1 MALEEYRRKR
11 KFQKTPEPGG
21 EPKAPAIEVAA
32 PAGARF
38 VVQMHHATRLHF
50 DFRLEVD
57 GVLKSWAVPRGP
69 SLDPTQKRLAMMVE
83 DHPLDY
89 MTFEGII
96 PAGNYGAGT
105 VMVWDIGT
113 FEPVV
118 GVYKNQAADINS
130 MLAKGDL
137 KFLLHGQKLQGEFA
151 LVHMKS
157 RRPGSKGNEWLM
169 FKKKDAHADTA
180 WTVEQ
185 ADRSALTGRTLMEIA
200 ADRGSAM
207 WGTEKVPQAARKA
220 AERTIA
226 HEGAS
231 LNASLQGLADAKP
244 APMPSKVEPMLAKAV
259 AQPPQGADWLAEIK
273 WDGIRAIVTVDEG
286 KLKLV
291 SRNQRNI
298 TKHYPDL
305 AGIVA
310 QIRARR
316 AVLDG
321 EIVCL
326 EPSGR
331 PSFELLQQRMNLRA
345 PDARKVADLP
355 VTFYAFDLVYLQ
367 PEGADIGYNL
377 QGVALEKRKELL
389 RALLRPP
396 EKQEDRARFSD
407 HHAGD
412 AAMLFQL
419 ASQQG
424 LEGIIAKR
432 RLSIYQE
439 RRTDDWLKIKTE
451 LRQECVVC
459 GWKESDGAG
468 RLIKSL
474 ALGVYDGKKLLFAG
488 AAGSGFNERSERDVL
503 AKLQELPQ
511 GPMPFKK
518 VPEGEE
524 QTHWVKPKLVAE
536 IKFLEWT
543 SERRMRAPVFLGLRP
558 DKEPKDC
565 VVEQIE
571 AASDPEAAPGSDKE
585 KKPRRRPGKR
595 TAEPPAP
602 LFTKR
607 SGEETV
613 TVDGQL
619 MRIQKLDKVFFPRDG
634 YTKADAIEYYFR
646 IAPYLLPHMKEKP
659 VVMKRYPDGIEKP
672 FFFQKDAGA
681 AMPSWIRTMPIPT
694 GEGTGEAG
702 GGVTRFVM
710 CDNRATL
717 VYLAQLGCI
726 DHNLWQSRVET
737 IEAPDFI
744 LFDLDPGDR
753 ATIATLVEAAQCL
766 HAVFQ
771 KLGLTSYPKTSGA
784 AGMHI
789 YVPLEPI
796 YSYEQARRLCEV
808 ICRLVESQQPKL
820 MTHERSLGRRP
831 QDRIYLDY
839 MQIGLGKTVPPP
851 YSMRPQPGATI
862 STPLDWSEVRAGLDP
877 RAFTIQTI
885 WSRLAEKG
893 DLFAG
898 TLDQPQR
905 LESAVTK
912 LESLT
917 G

>member
-1 MALEEYRRKR
+1 
-11 KFQKTPEPGG
+11 
-21 EPKAPAIEVAA
+21 
-32 PAGARF
+32 
-38 VVQMHHATRLHF
+38 
-50 DFRLEVD
+50 
-57 GVLKSWAVPRGP
+57 
-69 SLDPTQKRLAMMVE
+69 MVE

-113 FEPVV
+113 FEPVL
-118 GVYKNQAADINS
+118 GVYKNQAGDIHA
-130 MLAKGDL
+130 MLASGDL
-137 KFLLHGQKLQGEFA
+137 KFILHGQKLQGEFA

-180 WTVEQ
+180 WTIEQ

-226 HEGAS
+226 HEGVS
-231 LNASLQGLADAKP
+231 LNASLQGLAGAR
-244 APMPSKVEPMLAKAV
+244 AAAMPSKIEPMLAKTA

-291 SRNQRNI
+291 SRNHRDI
-298 TKHYPDL
+298 TNNYPDL

-326 EPSGR
+326 EPTGR
-331 PSFELLQQRMNLRA
+331 PSFELLQQRMNLRT
-345 PDARKVADLP
+345 PDPRKTADLP
-355 VTFYAFDLVYLQ
+355 VTFYAFDLLYLQ
-367 PEGADIGYNL
+367 PEGSDAGYDL
-377 QGVALEKRKELL
+377 REVPLEKRKELL

-396 EKQEDRARFSD
+396 EKPEDRARFSD

-424 LEGIIAKR
+424 LEGILAKR
-432 RLSIYQE
+432 RLSTYQE

-451 LRQECVVC
+451 LRQECVIC

-474 ALGVYDGKKLLFAG
+474 ALGVYEGKKLIFAG

-503 AKLQELPQ
+503 AQLKELPKAK
-511 GPMPFKK
+511 MPFKK

-524 QTHWVKPKLVAE
+524 KTHWVKPNLVAE

-543 SERRMRAPVFLGLRP
+543 SERRMRAPVFLGLRA
-558 DKEPKDC
+558 DKDPEDC
-565 VVEQIE
+565 VVESAVTVTE
-571 AASDPEAAPGSDKE
+571 TPEE
-585 KKPRRRPGKR
+585 KAG
-595 TAEPPAP
+595 EPPAPAP

-619 MRIQKLDKVFFPRDG
+619 MRIQKLDKLFFPRDG
-634 YTKADAIEYYFR
+634 YTKADAIEYYYR
-646 IAPYLLPHMKEKP
+646 IAPWLLPHMKDKP

-681 AMPSWIRTMPIPT
+681 AMPSWIRTVAIPT

-717 VYLAQLGCI
+717 VYLVQLGCI

-753 ATIATLVEAAQCL
+753 ATMATLVESAQCL
-766 HAVFQ
+766 HGVFQ
-771 KLGLTSYPKTSGA
+771 KLGLQSYPKTSGA

-796 YSYEQARRLCEV
+796 YTYEFARGLCQV
-808 ICRLVESQQPKL
+808 ICHLVETQQPKL

-839 MQIGLGKTVPPP
+839 MQIGQGKTVPPP

-885 WSRLAEKG
+885 WARLAEKG

-898 TLDQPQR
+898 TLGSPQR
-905 LESAVTK
+905 LDSAVEK
-912 LESLT
+912 LESLSS
-917 G
+917 

>member
-1 MALEEYRRKR
+1 MPLEEYRRKR
-11 KFQKTPEPGG
+11 RFQKTPEPSGTP
-21 EPKAPAIEVAA
+21 EPADSSAALAP
-32 PAGARF
+32 PGARF
-38 VVQMHHATRLHF
+38 VVQMHHATRLHY
-50 DFRLEVD
+50 DFRLESG

-69 SLDPTQKRLAMMVE
+69 TLNPEEKRLAMHVE
-83 DHPLDY
+83 DHPIEY

-113 FEPVV
+113 YEPIIDK
-118 GVYKNQAADINS
+118 YKNQGATFED

-137 KFLLHGQKLQGEFA
+137 KFILHGQKLQGEFT

-169 FKKKDAHADTA
+169 FKKKDAFADTA
-180 WTVEQ
+180 WTIEQ
-185 ADRSALTGRTLMEIA
+185 ADRSALTGRNMMEIA

-207 WGTEKVPQAARKA
+207 WGKEKVPLAARKA

-226 HEGAS
+226 REGAA
-231 LNASLQGLADAKP
+231 LNASLETLPGAKP
-244 APMPSKVEPMLAKAV
+244 AAMPSKIEPMLAKISSH
-259 AQPPQGADWLAEIK
+259 PPQGADWLAEIK
-273 WDGIRAIVTVDEG
+273 WDGIRAIVTIDEG
-286 KLKLV
+286 KVKLTAR
-291 SRNQRNI
+291 SQRDI
-298 TKHYPDL
+298 SKHYPDL
-305 AGIVA
+305 AGIAGQV
-310 QIRARR
+310 RARR

-331 PSFELLQQRMNLRA
+331 PSFEALQQRMNLRT
-345 PDARKVADLP
+345 PDPRKIAEYP
-355 VTFYAFDLVYLQ
+355 VTYYAFDLIFLQ
-367 PEGADIGYNL
+367 PEGSETGYDLRN
-377 QGVALEKRKELL
+377 VPLERRKELL

-396 EKQEDRARFSD
+396 EKPEDRARFSD

-412 AAMLFQL
+412 AALLFEL
-419 ASQQG
+419 AKQQG
-424 LEGIIAKR
+424 LEGILAKR
-432 RLSIYQE
+432 RLSTYQD

-474 ALGVYDGKKLLFAG
+474 ALGVYEGKKLVFAG
-488 AAGSGFNERSERDVL
+488 TAGSGFNERSERDVL
-503 AKLQELPQ
+503 AKLEALPKTK
-511 GPMPFKK
+511 MPFPKT
-518 VPEGEE
+518 PEGEE
-524 QTHWVKPKLVAE
+524 KTHWVKPDLVAE

-543 SERRMRAPVFLGLRP
+543 SEGRMRAPVFLGLRD
-558 DKEPKDC
+558 DKDPKECVRELPEEASEQAPEPAQERPE
-565 VVEQIE
+565 VARPALHLV
-571 AASDPEAAPGSDKE
+571 AARK
-585 KKPRRRPGKR
+585 
-595 TAEPPAP
+595 P
-602 LFTKR
+602 LFTRR

-619 MRIQKLDKVFFPRDG
+619 MRIQKLDKLFFPRDG
-634 YTKADAIEYYFR
+634 YTKADAIEYYYR

-681 AMPSWIRTMPIPT
+681 AMPPWIRTVAINT

-726 DHNLWQSRVET
+726 DHNLWQSSVPT
-737 IEAPDFI
+737 IESPDFI
-744 LFDLDPGDR
+744 LFDLDPGER
-753 ATIATLVEAAQCL
+753 ATMQTLVEAAQCL
-766 HAVFQ
+766 HAVFE
-771 KLGLTSYPKTSGA
+771 KLGLETYPKTSGA
-784 AGMHI
+784 VGMHI

-796 YSYEQARRLCEV
+796 YTYEFARRLCEV
-808 ICRLVESQQPKL
+808 ICRVVETQQPKL

-831 QDRIYLDY
+831 QERIYLDY

-862 STPLDWSEVRAGLDP
+862 STPLEWSEVRAGLDP

-885 WSRLAEKG
+885 WDRLDEKG

-898 TLDQPQR
+898 TLDRRQR
-905 LESAVTK
+905 LEDAVEK
-912 LESLT
+912 LGAL
-917 G
+917 GA

>member
-1 MALEEYRRKR
+1 MPLEEYRRKR
-11 KFQKTPEPGG
+11 KFQQTPEPTGG
-21 EPKAPAIEVAA
+21 EAA
-32 PAGARF
+32 PIGARF
-38 VVQMHHATRLHF
+38 VVQMHHATRLHY

-69 SLDPTQKRLAMMVE
+69 TLDPTQKRLAMMVE

-113 FEPVV
+113 FEPVL
-118 GVYKNQAADINS
+118 GVYKNQAGDINA
-130 MLAKGDL
+130 MLKSGDL
-137 KFLLHGQKLQGEFA
+137 KFILHGQKLQGEFA

-157 RRPGSKGNEWLM
+157 RRPSSKGNEWLM

-185 ADRSALTGRTLMEIA
+185 ADRSALTGRTMMEIA

-207 WGTEKVPQAARKA
+207 WGKEKVPQAARKA

-226 HEGAS
+226 REGVS
-231 LNASLQGLADAKP
+231 LNASLQGLAGTRQ
-244 APMPSKVEPMLAKAV
+244 APLPSKIEPMLAKTAV
-259 AQPPQGADWLAEIK
+259 QAPQGADWLAEIK

-286 KLKLV
+286 TLKLV
-291 SRNQRNI
+291 SRNQRDI

-331 PSFELLQQRMNLRA
+331 PSFEVLQQRMNLRT
-345 PDARKVADLP
+345 PDPRKVAEYP
-355 VTFYAFDLVYLQ
+355 VTFYAFDLLYLQ
-367 PEGADIGYNL
+367 PEGSEVGYDL
-377 QGVALEKRKELL
+377 REVALEKRKELL

-419 ASQQG
+419 AQQQG
-424 LEGIIAKR
+424 LEGILAKR
-432 RLSIYQE
+432 RLSTYQE

-451 LRQECVVC
+451 MRQECVVC

-474 ALGVYDGKKLLFAG
+474 SLGVYEGKKMVFAG
-488 AAGSGFNERSERDVL
+488 TAGSGFNERSERDVL
-503 AKLQELPQ
+503 TQLQELPKAK
-511 GPMPFKK
+511 MPFKE

-524 QTHWVKPKLVAE
+524 KTIWVKPMLVAE

-543 SERRMRAPVFLGLRP
+543 MEGRMRAPVFLGLRP
-558 DKEPKDC
+558 DKDPKDC
-565 VVEQIE
+565 VVES
-571 AASDPEAAPGSDKE
+571 AVTVSASVSGVDQPTRVPEPA
-585 KKPRRRPGKR
+585 
-595 TAEPPAP
+595 PAP
-602 LFTKR
+602 LFAKR

-619 MRIQKLDKVFFPRDG
+619 MRVQKLDKLFFPRDG
-634 YTKADAIEYYFR
+634 YAKVDVIEYYFR
-646 IAPYLLPHMKEKP
+646 IAPYLLPHMKDKP

-681 AMPSWIRTMPIPT
+681 AMPSWVRTVAIPT

-726 DHNLWQSRVET
+726 DHNLWQGRVKT
-737 IEAPDFI
+737 IDSPDFI

-753 ATIATLVEAAQCL
+753 ATMATLVETAQCL
-766 HAVFQ
+766 HAVFE

-808 ICRLVESQQPKL
+808 ICRFVESQQPKL

-831 QDRIYLDY
+831 QERIYLDY
-839 MQIGLGKTVPPP
+839 MQIGQGKTVPPP

-862 STPLDWSEVRAGLDP
+862 STPLDWSEVRPGLDP
-877 RAFTIQTI
+877 RAFTLQTI

-898 TLDQPQR
+898 TLQRPQR
-905 LESAVTK
+905 LDTAVER
-912 LESLT
+912 LESLAS

>member
-1 MALEEYRRKR
+1 
-11 KFQKTPEPGG
+11 
-21 EPKAPAIEVAA
+21 
-32 PAGARF
+32 
-38 VVQMHHATRLHF
+38 
-50 DFRLEVD
+50 
-57 GVLKSWAVPRGP
+57 
-69 SLDPTQKRLAMMVE
+69 MVE

-113 FEPVV
+113 FEPVL
-118 GVYKNQAADINS
+118 GVYKNQPGDIHA
-130 MLAKGDL
+130 MLASGDL
-137 KFLLHGQKLQGEFA
+137 KFILHGEKLQGEFA

-180 WTVEQ
+180 WTIEQ

-207 WGTEKVPQAARKA
+207 WGVEKVPQAARKA

-226 HEGAS
+226 HEGVS
-231 LNASLQGLADAKP
+231 LNASLQGLAGAR
-244 APMPSKVEPMLAKAV
+244 AAAMPSKIEPMLAKTV

-291 SRNQRNI
+291 SRNHRDI

-326 EPSGR
+326 EPTGR
-331 PSFELLQQRMNLRA
+331 PSFELLQQRMNLRT
-345 PDARKVADLP
+345 PDPRKTADLP
-355 VTFYAFDLVYLQ
+355 VTFYAFDLLYLQ
-367 PEGADIGYNL
+367 PEGSDIGYDL
-377 QGVALEKRKELL
+377 REVPLEKRKELL

-396 EKQEDRARFSD
+396 EKPEDRARFSD

-424 LEGIIAKR
+424 LEGILAKR
-432 RLSIYQE
+432 RLSTYQE

-451 LRQECVVC
+451 LRQECVIC

-474 ALGVYDGKKLLFAG
+474 ALGVYDGKKLVFAG

-503 AKLQELPQ
+503 AQLKELPKAK
-511 GPMPFKK
+511 MPFKK
-518 VPEGEE
+518 TPEGEE
-524 QTHWVKPKLVAE
+524 KTHWVKPKLVAE

-558 DKEPKDC
+558 DKDPEDC
-565 VVEQIE
+565 VVEAAVTVTE
-571 AASDPEAAPGSDKE
+571 APEEKAP
-585 KKPRRRPGKR
+585 
-595 TAEPPAP
+595 EPPAP
-602 LFTKR
+602 APLFSKR

-619 MRIQKLDKVFFPRDG
+619 MRIQKLDKLFFPRDG
-634 YTKADAIEYYFR
+634 YTKADAIEYYYR
-646 IAPYLLPHMKEKP
+646 IAPWLLPHMKDKP

-681 AMPSWIRTMPIPT
+681 AMPSWIRTVSIPT

-753 ATIATLVEAAQCL
+753 ATMATLVESAQCL

-771 KLGLTSYPKTSGA
+771 NLGLHSYPKTSGA

-789 YVPLEPI
+789 YVPLEPV
-796 YSYEQARRLCEV
+796 YTYEFARGLCQV
-808 ICRLVESQQPKL
+808 ICHLVETQQPKL

-839 MQIGLGKTVPPP
+839 MQIGQGKTVPPP

-862 STPLDWSEVRAGLDP
+862 STPLEWSEVRAGLDP

-885 WSRLAEKG
+885 WARLAEKG

-898 TLDQPQR
+898 TLGSPQR
-905 LESAVTK
+905 LDSAVEK
-912 LESLT
+912 LESLSS
-917 G
+917 